1 MLMKLIIKIM
11 IFFLIIPLK
20 ASPIVNAAW
29 LSQNLCKDNIKLI
42 EVGSSYNSYLVEHI
56 KCSQYTNFYKD
67 GWRDNKKKVPLY
79 LPEPGFLLNILNKMG
94 IKNDDHIILYP
105 KKNTDI
111 YSMAETTAIYFTLKF
126 LGHKKLSILDG
137 GYPYFKKKFNLFI
150 EEGEFKVKSN
160 ISYKVNIDSSILAD
174 STDIINSSK
183 SNSILVD
190 SREKDFYLGI
200 NKLKGFSKFG
210 TIESSINIPSKW
222 FLEGRGLSF
231 NNLKLFKKIYD
242 YSEIE
247 LDKNIIFFCYSG
259 LESSINWFV
268 SYELMKNKNSKL
280 YEGSLFDWVAQNKSL
295 HKKL

>member
-1 MLMKLIIKIM
+1 MKLLLNIV

-20 ASPIVNAAW
+20 ASPIVSATW
-29 LSQNLCKDNIKLI
+29 LSQNLCKDNIKII

-67 GWRDNKKKVPLY
+67 GWRDNKKKVPMY
-79 LPEPGFLLNILNKMG
+79 LPEPKFLLNIINKMG
-94 IKNDDHIILYP
+94 INNDDHIILYP
-105 KKNTDI
+105 KKITDI

-126 LGHKKLSILDG
+126 LGHEKLSILDG
-137 GYPYFKKKFNLFI
+137 GYPYFKKNFNLFI
-150 EEGEFKVKSN
+150 EEGEFKIKPD
-160 ISYKVNIDSSILAD
+160 ISYKVNIDRSILAD
-174 STDIINSSK
+174 STDIIERSK
-183 SNSILVD
+183 NNNLLVD

-231 NNLKLFKKIYD
+231 NNVNLIKKIYD
-242 YSEIE
+242 FSEI
-247 LDKNIIFFCYSG
+247 DFNKNHIFFCYSG

-268 SYELMKNKNSKL
+268 SYELIKNKNSKL
-280 YEGSLFDWVAQNKSL
+280 YEGSLFDWVAQNKPL
-295 HKKL
+295 YKKF